1 MAYSNAD
8 KQQRYRQR
16 LSARGLVHVQ
26 GWVTPEQAEIIRWI
40 MAERCGESPDEEPRE
55 RVWRRVPSG
64 AASEAE

>member
-16 LSARGLVHVQ
+16 LSAGPGACA